1 MSKDEILKKQN
12 FEEKLL
18 EAKILQKHNILILNF
33 ILVFTFIIA
42 LTITAILAL
51 TLTLTLTAILA
62 LTLTLSCKTNSI
74 KYENAMMKT

>member
-12 FEEKLL
+12 FEKLL

-33 ILVFTFIIA
+33 ILVFTFII
-42 LTITAILAL
+42 
-51 TLTLTLTAILA
+51 TLTLTAILA